1 MPKPDYRDILRGI
14 LDSMNKI
21 VKRELIFIVF
31 CLLFI
36 LALFLRTSTAVIVE
50 DLMADFAIPA
60 AALGLMASA
69 IFYTYSASQLPVGML
84 SDHIGVRTTVIV
96 FGLLGAAG
104 SLLFALSPG
113 IQMATW
119 ARILTGVGTAGIW
132 VPALKYLSLAY
143 KPEEFATRTTIV
155 STVGSIGLLIA
166 TLPLA
171 LLVERAGWRLPF
183 ILAAGALFV
192 LVILAWALIGE
203 QPSPNRN
210 TIPTKT
216 GKKTNENRAIEGYIP
231 FWRHKT
237 FWRFALWAFLIY
249 GVQFSFQGL
258 WGAVYLQDS
267 YHISREAAGG
277 HLFFTSLG
285 VLSGGIF
292 WGLLS
297 DRYFR
302 ARRPVLFIGTLGML
316 VSWTIMV
323 TLSFY
328 PGPFLTSLL
337 YFSIGIFS
345 IVFLI
350 NFSCVKEIF
359 PVEKAGMAIGAVNT
373 FMLLGVGVYQ
383 GVTGYMLDYY
393 LINGN
398 ALSAYRSIF
407 ILYLA
412 SIALAF
418 CLVLFMPETFPSRD
432 KQG

>member
-1 MPKPDYRDILRGI
+1 MNSIIKRDL
-14 LDSMNKI
+14 
-21 VKRELIFIVF
+21 VFIVF

-36 LALFLRTSTAVIVE
+36 IALFLRTSTAVIVE

-69 IFYTYSASQLPVGML
+69 IFYAYSASQLPVGML

-171 LLVERAGWRLPF
+171 LLVERTGWRLPF
-183 ILAAGALFV
+183 TLAAAALFV
-192 LVILAWALIGE
+192 LVILAWSLMGE
-203 QPSPNRN
+203 RPSPSRN
-210 TIPTKT
+210 TAAIDV
-216 GKKTNENRAIEGYIP
+216 GKNKNKDKVLEGYTP
-231 FWRHKT
+231 FWRHRT
-237 FWRFALWAFLIY
+237 FWRFALWAFLVY

-258 WGAVYLQDS
+258 WGAVYLQDT
-267 YHISREAAGG
+267 YEISREIAGS
-277 HLFFTSLG
+277 HLLFTSLG
-285 VLSGGIF
+285 VLFGGIF

-323 TLSFY
+323 TLSVY
-328 PGPFLTSLL
+328 PGPILTSLL

-350 NFSCVKEIF
+350 NFSCVKELF

-383 GVTGYMLDYY
+383 GVTGYILDYFI
-393 LINGN
+393 INGN
-398 ALSAYRSIF
+398 ALTAYRSIF
-407 ILYLA
+407 ILYLG

-418 CLVLFMPETFPSRD
+418 CLVLFMPETFPGRE

>member
-1 MPKPDYRDILRGI
+1 MKSTI
-14 LDSMNKI
+14 
-21 VKRELIFIVF
+21 KRELVFVVF

-69 IFYTYSASQLPVGML
+69 IFYAYSASQLPVGML

-183 ILAAGALFV
+183 TLAAAALFV
-192 LVILAWALIGE
+192 LVILAWSLMGAR
-203 QPSPNRN
+203 PSPSRN
-210 TIPTKT
+210 TATIDVGNNKD
-216 GKKTNENRAIEGYIP
+216 RVLEGYTP
-231 FWRHKT
+231 FWRHRT
-237 FWRFALWAFLIY
+237 FWRFALWAFLVY

-258 WGAVYLQDS
+258 WGAVYLQDT
-267 YHISREAAGG
+267 YEISREIAGS
-277 HLFFTSLG
+277 HLLFTSLG
-285 VLSGGIF
+285 VLFGGIF

-323 TLSFY
+323 TLSVY
-328 PGPFLTSLL
+328 PGPILTSLL

-350 NFSCVKEIF
+350 NFSCVKELF
-359 PVEKAGMAIGAVNT
+359 PVAKAGMAIGAVNT

-383 GVTGYMLDYY
+383 GVTGYILDYFI
-393 LINGN
+393 INGN
-398 ALSAYRSIF
+398 ALTAYRSIF
-407 ILYLA
+407 ILYLG

-418 CLVLFMPETFPSRD
+418 CLVLFMPETFPGRE

>member
-1 MPKPDYRDILRGI
+1 MKSTI
-14 LDSMNKI
+14 
-21 VKRELIFIVF
+21 KRELVFVVF

-69 IFYTYSASQLPVGML
+69 IFYAYSASQLPVGML

-183 ILAAGALFV
+183 TLAAAALFV
-192 LVILAWALIGE
+192 LVILAWSLMGAR
-203 QPSPNRN
+203 PSPSRN
-210 TIPTKT
+210 TATIDVGNNKD
-216 GKKTNENRAIEGYIP
+216 RVLEGYTP
-231 FWRHKT
+231 FWRHRT
-237 FWRFALWAFLIY
+237 FWRFALWAFLVY

-258 WGAVYLQDS
+258 WGAVYLQDT
-267 YHISREAAGG
+267 YEISREIAGS
-277 HLFFTSLG
+277 HLLFTSLG
-285 VLSGGIF
+285 VLFGGIF

-323 TLSFY
+323 TLSVY
-328 PGPFLTSLL
+328 PGPILTSLL

-350 NFSCVKEIF
+350 NFSCVKELF

-383 GVTGYMLDYY
+383 GVTGYILDYFI
-393 LINGN
+393 INGN
-398 ALSAYRSIF
+398 ALTAYRSIF
-407 ILYLA
+407 ILYLG

-418 CLVLFMPETFPSRD
+418 CLVLFMPETFPGRE

>member
-1 MPKPDYRDILRGI
+1 
-14 LDSMNKI
+14 MNSI
-21 VKRELIFIVF
+21 IKRELVFIVF

-36 LALFLRTSTAVIVE
+36 IALFLRTSTAVIVE

-69 IFYTYSASQLPVGML
+69 IFYAYSASQLPVGML

-96 FGLLGAAG
+96 FGLLGASG

-171 LLVERAGWRLPF
+171 LLVERTGWRLPF
-183 ILAAGALFV
+183 TLAAAALFV
-192 LVILAWALIGE
+192 LVILAWSLMGE
-203 QPSPNRN
+203 RPSPSRN
-210 TIPTKT
+210 TAAIDV
-216 GKKTNENRAIEGYIP
+216 GKNKNKDKVLEGYTP
-231 FWRHKT
+231 FWRHRT
-237 FWRFALWAFLIY
+237 FWRFALWAFLVY

-258 WGAVYLQDS
+258 WGAVYLQDT
-267 YHISREAAGG
+267 YEISREIAGG
-277 HLFFTSLG
+277 HLLFTSLG
-285 VLSGGIF
+285 VLFGGIF

-323 TLSFY
+323 TLSVY
-328 PGPFLTSLL
+328 PGPILTSLL

-350 NFSCVKEIF
+350 NFSCVKELF

-383 GVTGYMLDYY
+383 GVTGYILDYFI
-393 LINGN
+393 INGN
-398 ALSAYRSIF
+398 ALTAYRSIF
-407 ILYLA
+407 ILYLC

-418 CLVLFMPETFPSRD
+418 CLVLFMPETFPGRE

>member
-1 MPKPDYRDILRGI
+1 
-14 LDSMNKI
+14 MNNI
-21 VKRELIFIVF
+21 IKRELVFVVF

-69 IFYTYSASQLPVGML
+69 IFYAYSASQLPVGML

-96 FGLLGAAG
+96 FGLFGAAG

-171 LLVERAGWRLPF
+171 LLVEKTGWRLPF
-183 ILAAGALFV
+183 TLAAAALFV
-192 LVILAWALIGE
+192 LVIIAWSLMGE
-203 QPSPNRN
+203 RPSPGRN
-210 TIPTKT
+210 TAAIDV
-216 GKKTNENRAIEGYIP
+216 GKNKDKVLEGYTP
-231 FWRHKT
+231 FWRHRT
-237 FWRFALWAFLIY
+237 FWRFALWAFLVY

-258 WGAVYLQDS
+258 WGAVYLQDT
-267 YHISREAAGG
+267 YEMSREIAGS
-277 HLFFTSLG
+277 HLLFTSLG
-285 VLSGGIF
+285 VLFGGIF

-323 TLSFY
+323 TLSVY
-328 PGPFLTSLL
+328 PGPILTSLL

-350 NFSCVKEIF
+350 NFSCVKELF

-383 GVTGYMLDYY
+383 GVTGYILDYFI
-393 LINGN
+393 INGN
-398 ALSAYRSIF
+398 ALTAYRSIF
-407 ILYLA
+407 ILYLG

-418 CLVLFMPETFPSRD
+418 CLVLFMPETFPGRE

>member
-1 MPKPDYRDILRGI
+1 
-14 LDSMNKI
+14 MNSI
-21 VKRELIFIVF
+21 IKRELVFIVF

-36 LALFLRTSTAVIVE
+36 IALFLRTSTAVIVE

-69 IFYTYSASQLPVGML
+69 IFYAYSASQLPVGML

-96 FGLLGAAG
+96 FGLLGASG

-171 LLVERAGWRLPF
+171 LLVEKTGWRLPF
-183 ILAAGALFV
+183 TLAAAALFV
-192 LVILAWALIGE
+192 LVILAWSLMGE
-203 QPSPNRN
+203 RPSPSRN
-210 TIPTKT
+210 TAAIDV
-216 GKKTNENRAIEGYIP
+216 GKNKNKDKVLEGYTP
-231 FWRHKT
+231 FWRHRT
-237 FWRFALWAFLIY
+237 FWRFALWAFLVY

-258 WGAVYLQDS
+258 WGAVYLQDT
-267 YHISREAAGG
+267 YEISREIAGG
-277 HLFFTSLG
+277 HLLFTSLG
-285 VLSGGIF
+285 VLFGGIF

-323 TLSFY
+323 TLSVY
-328 PGPFLTSLL
+328 PGPILTSLL

-350 NFSCVKEIF
+350 NFSCVKELF

-383 GVTGYMLDYY
+383 GVTGYILDYFI
-393 LINGN
+393 INGN
-398 ALSAYRSIF
+398 ALTAYRSIF
-407 ILYLA
+407 ILYLG

-418 CLVLFMPETFPSRD
+418 CLVLFMPETFPGRE